1 MININSI
8 YELQMSISNLC
19 QMWFAVSVSAL
30 QKQLRAHC
38 KVNVDGDPQEICN
51 LENIRPDKKDG
62 TL

>member
-1 MININSI
+1 
-8 YELQMSISNLC
+8 MSISNLC